1 MMCSITHIY
10 MKDRLEDYNEGN
22 KDRTVPS
29 PFLPYVLL
37 TKKKKKRQN
46 LGSGIMATLDFETFL
61 KKIYVYIYI
70 YIFGLKN

>member
-37 TKKKKKRQN
+37 TKKKKKKTEPRVRDH
-46 LGSGIMATLDFETFL
+46 GHPRF
-61 KKIYVYIYI
+61 
-70 YIFGLKN
+70 